1 MTYVTDYTF
10 NSSSV
15 ITTNKAWGVSDGYTT
30 IEIRRQTSATERI
43 VDFQNGSVLRAND
56 LNTSQIQAI
65 HVAQEARDL
74 VSDTIGADADG
85 NLDARGRRIVNLG
98 DAVNDSD
105 AVTLRQEKAW
115 GQSALNQANA
125 SATSA
130 AAAKVSETNA
140 KTSETNAKASE
151 NAAKASQTAAK
162 TSETNAKTSETNAAT
177 SAATSTTNA
186 NQTAQDRTAVAA
198 DKVNVQSNR
207 DYVQSVRDEMITIA
221 GGPVMVGTNNLSEIT
236 NPTTAR
242 NNIGAFATSG
252 GTITGA
258 VTINNGSLNVG
269 LSTQA
274 TTVKL
279 SASSQI
285 RDNGTGALIIT
296 SNSNGFSGSAKGIYL
311 RPLGDNVS
319 TVQLLGNDSGWS
331 FTGNTSLN
339 GSSTISGN
347 ITANGAAN
355 FQYVNG
361 TAANFTTLKV
371 YQSNSPYVNT
381 QGTHFL
387 WNEVSGSGVSSFVCN
402 RGNGSGGFL
411 FRTVNISN
419 TAEIG
424 RVQFTGNGDVV
435 AGGGLFAGGPTGA
448 VMAPDGNI
456 KGSAFGNK
464 YLTTY
469 LTEDRFTNTAGARVK
484 GWNSVGNG
492 FLSVTIDGIA
502 YGVPFN
508 PSDEKLKDNIQ
519 KVHSSNSLNLIRNIE
534 IVSFNWKKDILSKNG
549 EKVSYGIVA
558 QQVQK
563 VFPEMINDVDGTLNL
578 NQYATNGL
586 LLASSKA
593 NTERIDQLLLRI
605 EKLEKIISDIK

>member
-1 MTYVTDYTF
+1 MAYITTISTVITYALDGSTKNFTIPFEYLSRSFIVVTLIGVDRKVLTYVTDYTF

-56 LNTSQIQAI
+56 LNTAQIQAI

-162 TSETNAKTSETNAAT
+162 TSETNAKTSETNAAA

-198 DKVNVQSNR
+198 DKVNVQDNR
-207 DYVQSVRDEMITIA
+207 DYVQSVRDEMMTIA

-269 LSTQA
+269 LSTQT

-296 SNSNGFSGSAKGIYL
+296 SNSSGFSGTAKGIYL
-311 RPLGDNVS
+311 RPLGDTVS
-319 TVQLLGNDSGWS
+319 SIQLLGSDTGFY
-331 FTGNTSLN
+331 FTGNVTINGNSTVTGTSTLQ
-339 GSSTISGN
+339 G
-347 ITANGAAN
+347 
-355 FQYVNG
+355 V
-361 TAANFTTLKV
+361 TT
-371 YQSNSPYVNT
+371 
-381 QGTHFL
+381 
-387 WNEVSGSGVSSFVCN
+387 VSGSLVNTAQAFLEKSGFYTTGSNRTTNGVRIKGNSDLYADLYHYERVGQEHFFGVHVANGGGDAYYEFSNGGEFRSNSIRMGGSSGQGFIDSFGNIRSSKWGN
-402 RGNGSGGFL
+402 RWLDSVILDPGTDIGTVMMCRWNGSGSVGYGG
-411 FRTVNISN
+411 T
-419 TAEIG
+419 
-424 RVQFTGNGDVV
+424 V
-435 AGGGLFAGGPTGA
+435 AGSTLVPANAEGA
-448 VMAPDGNI
+448 S
-456 KGSAFGNK
+456 GSN
-464 YLTTY
+464 
-469 LTEDRFTNTAGARVK
+469 
-484 GWNSVGNG
+484 
-492 FLSVTIDGIA
+492 
-502 YGVPFN
+502 
-508 PSDEKLKDNIQ
+508 
-519 KVHSSNSLNLIRNIE
+519 
-534 IVSFNWKKDILSKNG
+534 
-549 EKVSYGIVA
+549 
-558 QQVQK
+558 
-563 VFPEMINDVDGTLNL
+563 GTLSGTWRCMGFA
-578 NQYATNGL
+578 QTTNDGHRTTL
-586 LLASSKA
+586 WR
-593 NTERIDQLLLRI
+593 RI
-605 EKLEKIISDIK
+605 S

>member
-1 MTYVTDYTF
+1 MAYITTISTVITYALDGSTKNFTIPFEYLSRSFIVVTLIGVDRKVLTYVTDYTF

-56 LNTSQIQAI
+56 LNTAQIQAI

-162 TSETNAKTSETNAAT
+162 TSETNAKTSETNAAA
-177 SAATSTTNA
+177 SAATSTANA
-186 NQTAQDRTAVAA
+186 NQTAQDRAAVAA

-269 LSTQA
+269 LSTQT

-279 SASSQI
+279 SASSQL

-296 SNSNGFSGSAKGIYL
+296 SNSSGFSGTAKGIYI
-311 RPLGDNVS
+311 RPLGDTVS
-319 TVQLLGNDSGWS
+319 SIQLLGSDSGW
-331 FTGNTSLN
+331 FLTGDTTLN
-339 GSSTISGN
+339 NNLKVIGSSTFQGSITNTSTAYIEKSGN
-347 ITANGAAN
+347 VTSGSSRITGGVKIKGAAELYVDLFHQERIGKEHFFCVHVANGGGDAYYE
-355 FQYVNG
+355 FTNG
-361 TAANFTTLKV
+361 GEIRT
-371 YQSNSPYVNT
+371 NSVRLGGST
-381 QGTHFL
+381 GTGLIDTFG
-387 WNEVSGSGVSSFVCN
+387 NVKSSKWGDRWISDVILDPQQDVGTVMMC
-402 RGNGSGGFL
+402 RWNGSG
-411 FRTVNISN
+411 
-419 TAEIG
+419 
-424 RVQFTGNGDVV
+424 
-435 AGGGLFAGGPTGA
+435 
-448 VMAPDGNI
+448 
-456 KGSAFGNK
+456 
-464 YLTTY
+464 
-469 LTEDRFTNTAGARVK
+469 
-484 GWNSVGNG
+484 SVGYGQTVGGNTLTPANADGASGNNG
-492 FLSVTIDGIA
+492 TMQGTWRCMG
-502 YGVPFN
+502 Y
-508 PSDEKLKDNIQ
+508 
-519 KVHSSNSLNLIRNIE
+519 
-534 IVSFNWKKDILSKNG
+534 
-549 EKVSYGIVA
+549 A
-558 QQVQK
+558 QTT
-563 VFPEMINDVDGTLNL
+563 NDTHRTTLWR
-578 NQYATNGL
+578 
-586 LLASSKA
+586 
-593 NTERIDQLLLRI
+593 RI
-605 EKLEKIISDIK
+605 S